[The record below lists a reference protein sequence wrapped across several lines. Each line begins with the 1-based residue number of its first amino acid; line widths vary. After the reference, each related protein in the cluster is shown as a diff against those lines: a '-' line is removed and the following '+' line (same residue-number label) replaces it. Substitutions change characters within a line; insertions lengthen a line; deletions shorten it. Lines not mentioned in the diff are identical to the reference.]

1 LNPAIQYLSQSGAEA
16 FQRARK
22 CLLPN
27 EEVKIACQMLKGF
40 LVISNRRMVLLKEEK
55 ELQFSIDRIIP
66 YDCVLNAFQ
75 VKPERYRITGI
86 QLDQF
91 GWYDVDI
98 SEKETKYL
106 TVEFDI
112 LAPKSKKGESKEEI
126 NEQFQSSIKQISNEL
141 EILKKTNK
149 DARELPPFRDYSYL
163 DNLPGSLT
171 HNAIL
176 DLNNILQDKPIH
188 DALYHDA
195 MKFLG
200 SEPFLLE
207 ESLRDANDIDNGFLF
222 AAGNQGYIWV
232 QGKKNGRHIA
242 NVLVDK
248 IEWNNITCAVHR
260 WQAKD
265 SRFDV
270 VYTLQKEGRELTH
283 HYKWNPPPNQDVLGH
298 PWLLQQLN
306 GPWILADIM
315 YKYFGK
321 PLLASM
327 ASKKHLQQSDMQKQR
342 YYL

>member
-1 LNPAIQYLSQSGAEA
+1 MDPATQYLSQSGAEE
-16 FQRARK
+16 FKTARK

-27 EEVKIACQMLKGF
+27 EDVKTVCQMLQGF
-40 LVISNRRMVLLKEEK
+40 LVLSNRRMVFLKEEK
-55 ELQFSIDRIIP
+55 ELQFSIVRIIP
-66 YDCVLNAFQ
+66 YDCILNAFQ
-75 VKPERYRITGI
+75 VKPKRYRITGI

-112 LAPKSKKGESKEEI
+112 HAPKSKTGESKEEI
-126 NEQFQSSIKQISNEL
+126 KGQFHSAMKQISEVL
-141 EILKKTNK
+141 EFQKKT
-149 DARELPPFRDYSYL
+149 DRDTRALPPVRDYSYL
-163 DNLPGSLT
+163 DNIPESLT

-176 DLNNILQDKPIH
+176 DLNNILQDMPIH

-200 SEPFLLE
+200 SEAFLLE

-222 AAGNQGYIWV
+222 AAGNHGYIWI
-232 QGKKNGRHIA
+232 QGKKNGRHIE

-248 IEWNNITCAVHR
+248 IEWDNIKCAVHR

-265 SRFDV
+265 SRFDL
-270 VYTLQKEGRELTH
+270 VYTLQKEGTELTH
-283 HYKWNPPPNQDVLGH
+283 HYKWNLTPNQDVLEH

-327 ASKKHLQQSDMQKQR
+327 ASKKHLQQSDMQRQR